1 MEQFMTDICDKCPF
15 LPDSQNYTPLRAGK
29 PTGLTPC
36 DVGVRVTMVA
46 FVTGARMPFDR
57 RQDSW
62 IIVSGSTDRRDRTAA
77 TATNIDDPLSEF
89 TSETP
94 PPAIVAPDSPI
105 TTRAGRS
112 DVTASATRIQNSTV
126 ERQPA
131 NPLPTRSRSSRQT
144 RLIESLTAHVQ
155 ELRTHATKVQNL
167 PVSLTAHVRNLRAFA
182 TKATLPLWIGPVP
195 NLRPL
200 QANTA
205 LVSFAGGIAT
215 GALVMWLASASPPP
229 IVVPSATP
237 PLALDTTAS
246 RPHFPGSSA
255 DAQSSEEDF
264 SARSTLR
271 RSPLAS
277 TAVGTIGRRDV
288 GLNRAVSP
296 SRAGP
301 AASVK
306 RSNASPSSYR
316 GSLALRSAPQ
326 GARVFVN
333 GALVGSTPLV
343 LENLPVGSRAVRI
356 EADGYE
362 RWSTSTQ
369 VVANQQTHVSA
380 TLARAAP

>member
-1 MEQFMTDICDKCPF
+1 
-15 LPDSQNYTPLRAGK
+15 
-29 PTGLTPC
+29 
-36 DVGVRVTMVA
+36 
-46 FVTGARMPFDR
+46 MPFDR
-57 RQDSW
+57 RPDSW
-62 IIVSGSTDRRDRTAA
+62 IIVSGSTERRERTAA

-94 PPAIVAPDSPI
+94 PPVIVAPESPV
-105 TTRAGRS
+105 TTRPGSS
-112 DVTASATRIQNSTV
+112 DVTASAVRIQNSAVDQQRAT
-126 ERQPA
+126 
-131 NPLPTRSRSSRQT
+131 PLPTRSQSSRQT
-144 RLIESLTAHVQ
+144 RLVESLTAHVQ
-155 ELRTHATKVQNL
+155 KLRTRATKARKL
-167 PVSLTAHVRNLRAFA
+167 PISLTAHVRKLGARA
-182 TKATLPLWIGPVP
+182 TKEQKLPLWIGRVR

-215 GALVMWLASASPPP
+215 GVLIMWFASAQPPP
-229 IVVPSATP
+229 TVVPSATP

-246 RPHFPGSSA
+246 LPHFPASPA
-255 DAQSSEEDF
+255 DAQSSEEDI

-271 RSPLAS
+271 PSSLAS

-296 SRAGP
+296 SRAGS
-301 AASVK
+301 AASV
-306 RSNASPSSYR
+306 RRRDASPGSYR

-356 EADGYE
+356 EADGYQ
-362 RWSTSTQ
+362 RWSTSTR
-369 VVANQQTHVSA
+369 VIANQQTDVSA
-380 TLARAAP
+380 TLARAHP